1 MATYDAIFYDVAAEI
16 GAYGAPAIVPANAA
30 PVVAIVSPTVGTTIA
45 PRATLTLDITDDS
58 GGTFVVARLE
68 IRTGG
73 SSAPWYVV
81 WKNGAFCAGF
91 SGTRTAIA
99 NGYRYEITC
108 DAGWLPG
115 GVELEPLFVDASGA
129 VNT

>member
-1 MATYDAIFYDVAAEI
+1 MTDALASGLEQGL
-16 GAYGAPAIVPANAA
+16 GAYGAPAIIPANAA
-30 PVVAIVSPTVGTTIA
+30 PVVAIVSPTVGSTIG

-58 GGTFVVARLE
+58 GGVFVVARLE
-68 IRTGG
+68 VRTGG

-115 GVELEPLFVDASGA
+115 GVELEPLFADASGA
-129 VNT
+129 VNA

>member
-1 MATYDAIFYDVAAEI
+1 MTTYDAVYANPTTAIAQ
-16 GAYGAPAIVPANAA
+16 YGAPTVTPANAA

-45 PRATLTLDITDDS
+45 PSAALTLDITDDS